1 MSDTPAQVTPPQ
13 NGNLYR
19 NCVSGKHGAQIT
31 SHIASVVNTEH
42 NRLRHISL
50 PWWVRRTPDY
60 VTYSFCGEHRAL
72 PITSHIASVIPSPTT
87 MKEEVVKCDA
97 RWPWSLKRWSPSLL
111 LCMGFSSP
119 YTFCRLGE
127 REVQVNREWHF
138 HLLHIYKEVVIYH
151 VRTWEFNTIP
161 LWTVLLLSMF
171 TLPLQQHRLAILLI
185 PSLPVLS
192 HMELYFQNKYNN
204 FTNVQYVTNN
214 CANIICQ
221 LIYQDMLQQHIIRTG
236 W

>member
-1 MSDTPAQVTPPQ
+1 
-13 NGNLYR
+13 
-19 NCVSGKHGAQIT
+19 
-31 SHIASVVNTEH
+31 
-42 NRLRHISL
+42 
-50 PWWVRRTPDY
+50 
-60 VTYSFCGEHRAL
+60 
-72 PITSHIASVIPSPTT
+72 

-204 FTNVQYVTNN
+204 FTNAQYVINN
-214 CANIICQ
+214 CANIIWQ
-221 LIYQDMLQQHIIRTG
+221 LIYQDMLQQHSSRTG
-236 W
+236 WYHCEYLPLLFCPLWSYIFRINIINLQTRSMSLIIALTSLLC